1 MSYRVVIAG
10 AGPGG
15 AVLARELA
23 AKGIAVTIYEKG
35 EFSELGHNWSDAVEI
50 AALEAIG
57 IEVPVLKNGRWEGA
71 LVKKSGSDEGL
82 FERHAIPRLKLFS
95 PDYSSVKDI
104 AFRMLITDR
113 RALGK
118 MLIQQAAAAGAEI
131 RYGCEALGLLYRE
144 RGAGGPGGVDVYGLK
159 YKEAATG
166 DIKEAKADIV
176 VESSGYQSTL
186 RRSLPPSTG
195 LAGAFVDADFGL
207 VNREVRVRDPI
218 LAKTD
223 FIADHYRYGFHT
235 GYQWS
240 HMHNEARIDI
250 GAGVR
255 PDPANPDP
263 KDLIEEFIARHP
275 SIKPEMVR
283 GGRALCIVGRPLLNF
298 ATSGFIVIGDA
309 ASTSVPT
316 TGCGVGSALF
326 AGLWAAGVIEEAA
339 LESRCDLEK
348 LWEFNKIFYRDHDR
362 GPSLAALSALRIAL
376 QDLGHDDLS
385 FLMRRE
391 IMDRETLE
399 AAVNGRFVPPGL
411 RTKLSSLL
419 RGLAKPS
426 LLLKLNQVVSTST
439 KIYRHYKRYPQSWDA
454 AAFEKW
460 SRRAEELFGKEE

>member
-23 AKGIAVTIYEKG
+23 AKGIAVTLYEKG
-35 EFSELGHNWSDAVEI
+35 EFAELGHNWSDAVEI

-57 IEVPVLKNGRWEGA
+57 IETPVLKSGRWEGT
-71 LVKKSGSDEGL
+71 LVKKSGSEEGL
-82 FERHAIPRLKLFS
+82 FERHAIPRLKLYS
-95 PDYSSVKDI
+95 PDYSDVKEI

-113 RALGK
+113 QALAK
-118 MLIQQAAAAGAEI
+118 MLIQQAADAGAEI
-131 RYGCEALGLLYRE
+131 SYGCEALELLYRD
-144 RGAGGPGGVDVYGLK
+144 RGAGGPGGVEVYGLK

-166 DIKEAKADIV
+166 EIKEAKADIV
-176 VESSGYQSTL
+176 VESSGYKSIL
-186 RRSLPPSTG
+186 RRSLPTSTG
-195 LAGAFVDADFGL
+195 LAGPFEDADFGL
-207 VNREVRVRDPI
+207 VNREVRLRDPE

-263 KDLIEEFIARHP
+263 KDIVEEFISRHP
-275 SIKPEMVR
+275 SVKPEMVR
-283 GGRALCIVGRPLLNF
+283 GGRELCIVGRPLLNF
-298 ATSGFIVIGDA
+298 ATNGFIVIGDA

-339 LESRCDLEK
+339 RENRSDLEK
-348 LWEFNKIFYRDHDR
+348 LWEFNKIFYLDHDR
-362 GPSLAALSALRIAL
+362 GPSLAALSALRVAL

-385 FLMRRE
+385 FLMRRG

-399 AAVNGRFVPPGL
+399 AAVNGSFVPPGPA
-411 RTKLSSLL
+411 TKFSSLF

-439 KIYRHYKRYPQSWDA
+439 KIYRHYQRYPQAWDA
-454 AAFEKW
+454 ALFEKW
-460 SRRAEELFGKEE
+460 SAKAQKLFGKEG